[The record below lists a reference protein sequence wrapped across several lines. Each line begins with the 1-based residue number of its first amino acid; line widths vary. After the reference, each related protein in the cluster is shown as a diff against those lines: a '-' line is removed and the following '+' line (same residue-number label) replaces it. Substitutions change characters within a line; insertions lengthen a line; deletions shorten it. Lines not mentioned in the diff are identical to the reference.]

1 MKRYFH
7 DELEQLRS
15 SLILIGEKAAYAG
28 RMAIDGYLENDL
40 EKTEAAIALDDE
52 IDALEVEIDRLR
64 ALHHLRSPVSTD
76 VRLIFVAIKASHD
89 LERAGDEAHN
99 IAKRTRNILLRDSK
113 TLCTE
118 SIAEMSQ
125 IAFSMMQDAI
135 TCFLDEDCE
144 MAKRIIATDEEVDK
158 INKENSLRLASKDAS
173 QYQDNSTQIE
183 TIFISKSIE
192 WIADHAKNLAEEVI
206 YLLEGNLDSII
217 NATQQTFEAQAKALF
232 FCFYYLQDCSAVILK
247 FINVAVYGSAG
258 SSCYN
263 LKVPGS
269 NPGPAPIYYYPV
281 GYIYPF
287 ASF

>member
-15 SLILIGEKAAYAG
+15 SLILIGEKAAHAG

-52 IDALEVEIDRLR
+52 IDALEVEIDRACVR
-64 ALHHLRSPVSTD
+64 YITLRSPVSTD

-113 TLCTE
+113 TLCSD

-144 MAKRIIATDEEVDK
+144 MAKRIIARDEEVDK
-158 INKENSLRLASKDAS
+158 INKENFLRLASKDAS
-173 QYQDNSTQIE
+173 QHQDNSTQIE

-192 WIADHAKNLAEEVI
+192 RIADHAKNLAEEVI
-206 YLLEGNLDSII
+206 YLLEGDQENI
-217 NATQQTFEAQAKALF
+217 
-232 FCFYYLQDCSAVILK
+232 
-247 FINVAVYGSAG
+247 
-258 SSCYN
+258 
-263 LKVPGS
+263 
-269 NPGPAPIYYYPV
+269 
-281 GYIYPF
+281 
-287 ASF
+287 

>member
-15 SLILIGEKAAYAG
+15 SLILIGEKAAHAG

-52 IDALEVEIDRLR
+52 IDALEVEIDRACVR
-64 ALHHLRSPVSTD
+64 YITLRSPVSTD

-144 MAKRIIATDEEVDK
+144 MAKRIIARDEEVDK
-158 INKENSLRLASKDAS
+158 INKENFLRLASKDVS
-173 QYQDNSTQIE
+173 QHQDN
-183 TIFISKSIE
+183 
-192 WIADHAKNLAEEVI
+192 
-206 YLLEGNLDSII
+206 
-217 NATQQTFEAQAKALF
+217 
-232 FCFYYLQDCSAVILK
+232 
-247 FINVAVYGSAG
+247 
-258 SSCYN
+258 
-263 LKVPGS
+263 
-269 NPGPAPIYYYPV
+269 
-281 GYIYPF
+281 
-287 ASF
+287 